1 MLALSQQ
8 SADLGFVLG
17 APLLGAVVG
26 ISASIAGM
34 MLPNLFKA
42 TKGIIDLDDSISVL
56 TKNFDKLTK
65 AQQAVARNVLTEK
78 LKEQQKVAL
87 GLAKEVN
94 VIQSELVSLQNASE
108 GANILEG
115 IFGDSQEELEAK
127 LAKVKGSLVT
137 VRLEMKE
144 TTETLNGL
152 GGNAEKFKKSSES
165 ITEGLTSQIIALS
178 AGEEAAL
185 RYNIAQEL
193 GLKVG
198 EEIPANISA
207 QIDAIYALRDA
218 KEEAAIADAEARE
231 LEIDALKGE
240 AQIQAIADRFK
251 GEEELLTEKLEREL
265 EIIGKNNELK
275 LQLEDEY
282 LMAIVEMDR
291 KAEEEKAKINEKA
304 AKDKIS
310 LDEKRQKTEQSL
322 ERKNISSIM
331 SITSAILG
339 HNDTLGKLLF
349 IGSQALSAS
358 EVFFNT
364 QVASMKAI
372 AELGPVAGPPVAASI
387 QASGNLSIAAI
398 AATTL
403 GSLAG
408 GGGGSS
414 ISSGGASSSSQQQQ
428 SDFAPETSTLDITEQ
443 TEEGIQEM
451 RLVITDES
459 GNLFLDGIAGGL
471 EERTRQGR

>member
-1 MLALSQQ
+1 
-8 SADLGFVLG
+8 
-17 APLLGAVVG
+17 
-26 ISASIAGM
+26 
-34 MLPNLFKA
+34 
-42 TKGIIDLDDSISVL
+42 
-56 TKNFDKLTK
+56 
-65 AQQAVARNVLTEK
+65 
-78 LKEQQKVAL
+78 
-87 GLAKEVN
+87 
-94 VIQSELVSLQNASE
+94 
-108 GANILEG
+108 
-115 IFGDSQEELEAK
+115 
-127 LAKVKGSLVT
+127 
-137 VRLEMKE
+137 
-144 TTETLNGL
+144 
-152 GGNAEKFKKSSES
+152 
-165 ITEGLTSQIIALS
+165 
-178 AGEEAAL
+178 
-185 RYNIAQEL
+185 
-193 GLKVG
+193 
-198 EEIPANISA
+198 
-207 QIDAIYALRDA
+207 
-218 KEEAAIADAEARE
+218 
-231 LEIDALKGE
+231 
-240 AQIQAIADRFK
+240 
-251 GEEELLTEKLEREL
+251 
-265 EIIGKNNELK
+265 
-275 LQLEDEY
+275 
-282 LMAIVEMDR
+282 
-291 KAEEEKAKINEKA
+291 
-304 AKDKIS
+304 
-310 LDEKRQKTEQSL
+310 
-322 ERKNISSIM
+322 M